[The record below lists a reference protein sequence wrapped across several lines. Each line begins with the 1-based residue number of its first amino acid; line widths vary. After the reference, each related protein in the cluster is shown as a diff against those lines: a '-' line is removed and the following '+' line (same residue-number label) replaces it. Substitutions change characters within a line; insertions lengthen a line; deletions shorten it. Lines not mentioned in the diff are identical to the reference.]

1 MFHVYNC
8 DSFHFLLCLKYD
20 ASSHDLFTEMLNLE
34 WTARDHARSVFRENG
49 QLRAELDKKIKEVEL
64 QNKEYK
70 KLQEQNNVSESMIN
84 DQKLKV
90 NHVVMLLE
98 LGLQK

>member
-8 DSFHFLLCLKYD
+8 DSFHLLLCLKYD
-20 ASSHDLFTEMLNLE
+20 ASHELYTEMLKLE
-34 WTARDHARSVFRENG
+34 WTARDHARSVFRENS
-49 QLRAELDKKIKEVEL
+49 QLRSELDKKIKEVEL

-70 KLQEQNNVSESMIN
+70 MLQEQNNISESMIN

-90 NHVVMLLE
+90 N
-98 LGLQK
+98 